1 MEAREKRATFSEV
14 RWARSV
20 RPRRRQLPQGPSVC
34 DKIAASSDCSRP
46 VNDYVHIEAADLC
59 RPNARFTQERQG
71 YQVLT
76 LFGKLGYSRVVQSS
90 EILDEWRAVPA
101 ERGEVGGLVVGRPI
115 LPAPKENPDPFEGQ
129 RAEGGVVAVA
139 PSALLVVVAPGP
151 GREADGLTGV
161 FVKRLLQ
168 ELRTGEAVMH
178 PAGLAAAYGDRG
190 DAGVGLERTG
200 GLPAGAVG
208 PEGGRQAGR
217 VHRTRPRQTHEE
229 VVVGVIR
236 EDRGDGGIKGPDR
249 VEERAQLRGVGLD
262 GEAEGVDDRGV
273 GGQRLGRGD
282 LREPVVDD
290 GGPATVVLLIEPS
303 HRGGARPLDGGQRR
317 PLPQE
322 VATLARVEGA
332 DPVEGLGKI
341 RLYPSFPTN
350 ELRS

>member
-1 MEAREKRATFSEV
+1 M
-14 RWARSV
+14 
-20 RPRRRQLPQGPSVC
+20 
-34 DKIAASSDCSRP
+34 
-46 VNDYVHIEAADLC
+46 
-59 RPNARFTQERQG
+59 
-71 YQVLT
+71 
-76 LFGKLGYSRVVQSS
+76 
-90 EILDEWRAVPA
+90 
-101 ERGEVGGLVVGRPI
+101 
-115 LPAPKENPDPFEGQ
+115 
-129 RAEGGVVAVA
+129 VAVA

-217 VHRTRPRQTHEE
+217 AHRTRPRQTHEE

-290 GGPATVVLLIEPS
+290 GGSATVVLLIEPS

-341 RLYPSFPTN
+341 LLEQAGEPVGEGDTVLDKLPALLAQQLQFAGGDG
-350 ELRS
+350 LRSPGPELGSVGLDQVE